1 MICHCIERLHHSWEK
16 ILAPVS
22 DRIHVVSRRNIS
34 VSHYLHNLFNLRIC
48 RLLIMSKNSSV
59 DEYFEAD
66 FFRLKA
72 KVFLIPNLPKNA
84 QSICKLFS
92 NHFVTLQKCKLFL
105 NVKSCFTTLMV
116 SLSIN
121 VLQLSFTNR
130 RRSFTR
136 NFNITSKIVIKFK
149 LNAYLCRYDNWK

>member
-1 MICHCIERLHHSWEK
+1 MSLYRTFASFMREDSPK

-48 RLLIMSKNSSV
+48 RLLIMSKNSLV

-72 KVFLIPNLPKNA
+72 EGFLIQNRPENA
-84 QSICKLFS
+84 QSFCKLFS

-116 SLSIN
+116 SLSIKM
-121 VLQLSFTNR
+121 LKLAFTNR

-136 NFNITSKIVIKFK
+136 NFNITSKIVTNLK
-149 LNAYLCRYDNWK
+149 